1 MTHTILNIT
10 LALLCLLLAIALVAP
25 PILTLTKSNTKPED
39 VSLVCLALALA
50 LLGMVGLAL
59 VCLAPLAPT

>member
-10 LALLCLLLAIALVAP
+10 LALLCLLLAISLVAP

-39 VSLVCLALALA
+39 VSLVCLALAL
-50 LLGMVGLAL
+50 LGMVGLAL
-59 VCLAPLAPT
+59 TFLVSLTPT